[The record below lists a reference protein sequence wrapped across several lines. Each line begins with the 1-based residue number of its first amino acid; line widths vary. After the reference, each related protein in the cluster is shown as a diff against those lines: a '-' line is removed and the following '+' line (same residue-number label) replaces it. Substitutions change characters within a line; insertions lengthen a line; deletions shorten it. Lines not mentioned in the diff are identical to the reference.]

1 MIKYSSYFNF
11 TNENVIQLRP
21 LSPLFKIQFG
31 QEIKTIKS
39 RGKLIKTW
47 IRNTRFYKRRRKAGL
62 IIPSKAKYHCKRARS
77 SLKLYKVTYLKFNTF
92 PLVDFHTQFLLINK
106 NWLQRMLK
114 PSCKVNIAH
123 YKLKKTLKSKKRRQR
138 KVNFGAIIS
147 TFKKK
152 SRRLRGKISF
162 VNIWITFF
170 HKYNLRKLRLTISR
184 RNFAKLDNFIYHWK
198 NILDQKTFSL
208 YFLYSFYSFR
218 IAFVKKRGK
227 KFANFST
234 KDSTLLVNISYNQ
247 IVFFLLYIYSFKI
260 FLNISLLKLQ
270 SNLSFEKE
278 VLFINKTKS
287 FANNLVLLEDKKVG
301 FVNFDYKKK
310 KCFKKQ
316 NRKFSLLKHKNFVN
330 LQNFYVLKEKTY
342 DFALNNN
349 KFLLKHLYAWLFFK
363 NRFNKVV
370 YKKLFHSY
378 NVWIFYINYALNYYL
393 LSKLYFVFLNYFFFI
408 IFRKFVQIGNI
419 LKLKKFELCY
429 DFIKLR
435 DNSRYHLGIRPHAFV
450 TTFNRRIKKGS
461 LFVKFYQ
468 I

>member
-1 MIKYSSYFNF
+1 MIKDNSYFNF
-11 TNENVIQLRP
+11 TNENVIKLRP
-21 LSPLFKIQFG
+21 LTPSFKIQFG

-114 PSCKVNIAH
+114 PSCKVNIAY
-123 YKLKKTLKSKKRRQR
+123 YKLKRILKSKKRRQR
-138 KVNFGAIIS
+138 KINFSGI
-147 TFKKK
+147 TPTLKKRF
-152 SRRLRGKISF
+152 RRLRGKISF

-184 RNFAKLDNFIYHWK
+184 KNFVKLDSFIYHWK
-198 NILDQKTFSL
+198 NILDQKVFSL
-208 YFLYSFYSFR
+208 YFLYSFYIFR

-227 KFANFST
+227 KFAYFN
-234 KDSTLLVNISYNQ
+234 KKNNILLVNICYDQ
-247 IVFFLLYIYSFKI
+247 IIFFLLYIYSFKI
-260 FLNISLLKLQ
+260 FLNINLLKLQ
-270 SNLSFEKE
+270 SQSIFDKDI
-278 VLFINKTKS
+278 LFVNKNKL
-287 FANNLVLLEDKKVG
+287 FVNNLVLLEDRKSSFISSIHKKS
-301 FVNFDYKKK
+301 YL
-310 KCFKKQ
+310 KQ
-316 NRKFSLLKHKNFVN
+316 NDKFSLLKQKKFVN
-330 LQNFYVLKEKTY
+330 LQTFFVLKEKTY
-342 DFALNNN
+342 HFALNNN

-363 NRFNKVV
+363 NSFNKVV

-450 TTFNRRIKKGS
+450 TTFNRRVKKGF
-461 LFVKFYQ
+461 LFVKF
-468 I
+468 

>member
-1 MIKYSSYFNF
+1 MIKNNSFF
-11 TNENVIQLRP
+11 KITNENITQLRP
-21 LSPLFKIQFG
+21 LTPSFKIQFG
-31 QEIKTIKS
+31 QEIKTIKF
-39 RGKLIKTW
+39 RGKFIKTW

-77 SLKLYKVTYLKFNTF
+77 SLKLYKVTYLRFNTF
-92 PLVDFHTQFLLINK
+92 PLVDFKAKILLTNK
-106 NWLQRMLK
+106 NWLQSMLK
-114 PSCKVNIAH
+114 CASKVDIKDF
-123 YKLKKTLKSKKRRQR
+123 KLKKNLKSKKRRQR
-138 KVNFGAIIS
+138 KTNFNFVGL
-147 TFKKK
+147 TLKKRF
-152 SRRLRGKISF
+152 RRLRGKISF

-184 RNFAKLDNFIYHWK
+184 KNFLKLDNFIYHWN
-198 NILDQKTFSL
+198 NILGQKSFSL
-208 YFLYSFYSFR
+208 YFLYSFYIFR
-218 IAFVKKRGK
+218 TAFVKKRGK
-227 KFANFST
+227 NFAYFNS
-234 KDSTLLVNISYNQ
+234 KNDCLLVNISYIH
-247 IVFFLLYIYSFKI
+247 IVFFLLYVYSFKI

-270 SNLSFEKE
+270 FSF
-278 VLFINKTKS
+278 VSNKTESLIGQKVSFITNINLLKDRKS
-287 FANNLVLLEDKKVG
+287 NHVAFPVKKTILKL
-301 FVNFDYKKK
+301 NH
-310 KCFKKQ
+310 
-316 NRKFSLLKHKNFVN
+316 KFSLLKQKKF
-330 LQNFYVLKEKTY
+330 LISKTFFVLKEKTY
-342 DFALNNN
+342 DLILNNN

-363 NRFNKVV
+363 NSFNKVV

-461 LFVKFYQ
+461 LLEKFYM